1 MNNPT
6 LNLLPDLSTDCILA
20 VDALE
25 KCNNAGGKAVWT
37 GIGKAGH
44 IARYASSLMA
54 SAAMQSAF
62 LHPAEAA
69 HGDFGILSASD
80 CLIVL
85 SHSGASLEPL
95 AVIEHARWLRK
106 VPVIAVTSQPD
117 SPIAINSDMVMCYD
131 PPQEQLGKVPANAS
145 LMQMA
150 LCNWLV
156 IETAKR
162 LQRDAAYLLERHPGG
177 ASGQSYRKG

>member
-1 MNNPT
+1 MMNNPT
-6 LNLLPDLSTDCILA
+6 ANLIQELSTDFLLA

-25 KCNNAGGKAVWT
+25 KCERDGGKVVFT

-44 IARYASSLMA
+44 VARYASSLMA

-62 LHPAEAA
+62 LHPVEAA
-69 HGDFGILSASD
+69 HGDFGNISAAD
-80 CLIVL
+80 CLVVL

-106 VPVIAVTSQPD
+106 VPVIAITSQAD
-117 SPIAINSDMVMCYD
+117 STIAVNSDMTLVYD
-131 PPQEQLGKVPANAS
+131 APQEAIGKVPANAS

-150 LCNWLV
+150 MCNQLV

-162 LQRDAAYLLERHPGG
+162 LQRDANYLLERHPGG
-177 ASGQSYRKG
+177 AIGKAYRG